1 MVTPVNKECSN
12 LNVERLE
19 KSCRAILLV
28 ENAIIAVVY
37 LFLCFL
43 TMENIFFLILL
54 HLERRCNSLYM
65 MCLFMLHGFEAIIF

>member
-1 MVTPVNKECSN
+1 MNKECSN

-28 ENAIIAVVY
+28 ENAIAVVY

-43 TMENIFFLILL
+43 TMENIFFLIIL
-54 HLERRCNSLYM
+54 HLERRSNSLYM
-65 MCLFMLHGFEAIIF
+65 ICLFMPHAFEATIF